1 MCFPIFGQK
10 AKVKNA
16 HLHSEF
22 MNRFVRKQLE
32 AVSAQGAFGDAQG
45 SRVSKGTKN
54 KVYK

>member
-1 MCFPIFGQK
+1 
-10 AKVKNA
+10 
-16 HLHSEF
+16 

-32 AVSAQGAFGDAQG
+32 AVSALEAFGNQG